1 MGAQVTTKEGTPG
14 TAALEKFGGL
24 EGLHA
29 LIDTVPDAMIV
40 IDTEGKILSFSKGAA
55 RMFGYA
61 EGEVFGENI
70 SMLMPSPDRERH
82 DRYIARY
89 LETGERRIIGIGRVT
104 TARARD
110 GSTFP
115 IDLSVSELTVGG
127 RKFFTGF
134 IRDLTSNRE
143 TEQQMHSLQAEL
155 AHVSRISAMGTLAT
169 SIAHELNQPLTA
181 ITNYVET
188 ARDLLDR
195 PTPENL
201 GNIREALRETAA
213 ETVRAGQIVQRLR
226 NFISRGEAIRE
237 FTSLAR
243 VVKEASALALINGD
257 GRDVDFDSVLDPDHD
272 RVLVDGVQ
280 IQQVLVNLIRNALEA
295 MHDSPIKQLTITS
308 QPYADDMVLVMVSDS
323 GPGLD
328 HHVAQRLFHPFISTK
343 ASGMGLGLSICQTI
357 INAHD
362 GQIWAKPSAMGGTD
376 FCFTLIGAGSGDD

>member
-1 MGAQVTTKEGTPG
+1 MKNRGP
-14 TAALEKFGGL
+14 TADTDALNHFGGL
-24 EGLHA
+24 EDLHA

-40 IDTEGKILSFSKGAA
+40 IDAYGKILSFSQGAT

-61 EGEVFGENI
+61 EADLIGENI
-70 SMLMPSPDRERH
+70 SVLMPSPDRERH
-82 DRYIARY
+82 DRYISRY

-115 IDLSVSELTVGG
+115 VDLSVGELIIGG
-127 RKFFTGF
+127 RKVFAGF
-134 IRDLTSNRE
+134 IRDLTSSRH
-143 TEQQMHSLQAEL
+143 TEQQMSSLQAEL

-188 ARDLLDR
+188 ARDLLDDLS
-195 PTPENL
+195 PENI
-201 GNIREALRETAA
+201 GHIREALSESAA

-226 NFISRGEAIRE
+226 NFISRGEAVRE
-237 FTSLAR
+237 FTSLTR
-243 VVKEASALALINGD
+243 LVKEASALALINGD
-257 GRDVDFDSVLDPDHD
+257 GRNVDFDVVLDPDCD
-272 RVLVDGVQ
+272 RVLVDSVQ
-280 IQQVLVNLIRNALEA
+280 IQQVLHNLIRNSLEA
-295 MHDSPIKQLTITS
+295 MKSSPIKQLTISS
-308 QPYADDMVLVMVSDS
+308 QPYGTDMVQITVSDS

-328 HHVAQRLFHPFISTK
+328 KHVAERLFHPFVSTK

-362 GQIWAKPSAMGGTD
+362 GQIWAKPSEMGGTD
-376 FCFTLIGAGSGDD
+376 FCFTLIGAGADDE

>member
-1 MGAQVTTKEGTPG
+1 LKNRGPTAD
-14 TAALEKFGGL
+14 TAALDHFGGL
-24 EGLHA
+24 EDLHA

-40 IDTEGKILSFSKGAA
+40 IDAKGKILSFSQGAT

-61 EGEVFGENI
+61 EADLVGENI
-70 SMLMPSPDRERH
+70 SVLMPSPDRERH
-82 DRYIARY
+82 NRYISRY

-115 IDLSVSELTVGG
+115 VDLSVGELVIGD
-127 RKFFTGF
+127 RKVFAGF
-134 IRDLTSNRE
+134 IRDLTSSRQ
-143 TEQQMHSLQAEL
+143 TEKQMSSLQAEL

-188 ARDLLDR
+188 ARDLLDDLS
-195 PTPENL
+195 PENI
-201 GNIREALRETAA
+201 GHIREALSESAA

-226 NFISRGEAIRE
+226 NFISRGEVVRE
-237 FTSLAR
+237 FTSLTR
-243 VVKEASALALINGD
+243 LVKESSALALINGD
-257 GRDVDFDSVLDPDHD
+257 GRNVDFDVVLDLDCD
-272 RVLVDGVQ
+272 RVLADSVQ
-280 IQQVLVNLIRNALEA
+280 IQQVLHNLIRNALEA
-295 MHDSPIKQLTITS
+295 MKTSPIKQLTISS
-308 QPYADDMVLVMVSDS
+308 QPYGTDMVQITVSDS

-328 HHVAQRLFHPFISTK
+328 KHVAERLFHPFVSTK

-362 GQIWAKPSAMGGTD
+362 GQIWAKPSEMGGTD
-376 FCFTLIGAGSGDD
+376 FCFTLIGAGADDE

>member
-1 MGAQVTTKEGTPG
+1 MKNRGPTAD
-14 TAALEKFGGL
+14 TAALDNFGGL
-24 EGLHA
+24 EDLHA

-40 IDTEGKILSFSKGAA
+40 IDAQGKILSFSQGAT

-61 EGEVFGENI
+61 EADLIGENI
-70 SMLMPSPDRERH
+70 SVLMPSPDRERH
-82 DRYIARY
+82 DRYISRY

-115 IDLSVSELTVGG
+115 VDLSVGELIIGD
-127 RKFFTGF
+127 RKVFAGF
-134 IRDLTSNRE
+134 IRDLTSSRH
-143 TEQQMHSLQAEL
+143 TEQQMSSLQAEL

-188 ARDLLDR
+188 ARDLLDDLS
-195 PTPENL
+195 PENI
-201 GNIREALRETAA
+201 GHIREALSESAA

-226 NFISRGEAIRE
+226 NFISRGEAVRE
-237 FTSLAR
+237 FTSLTR
-243 VVKEASALALINGD
+243 LVKEASALALINGD
-257 GRDVDFDSVLDPDHD
+257 GRNVDFDVALDPDCD
-272 RVLVDGVQ
+272 RVLVDSVQ
-280 IQQVLVNLIRNALEA
+280 IQQVLHNLIRNSLEA
-295 MHDSPIKQLTITS
+295 MKSSPIKQLTISS
-308 QPYADDMVLVMVSDS
+308 QPYGTDMVQITVSDS

-328 HHVAQRLFHPFISTK
+328 KHVAERLFHPFVSTK

-362 GQIWAKPSAMGGTD
+362 GQIWAKPSEMGGTD
-376 FCFTLIGAGSGDD
+376 FCFTLIGAGADDE